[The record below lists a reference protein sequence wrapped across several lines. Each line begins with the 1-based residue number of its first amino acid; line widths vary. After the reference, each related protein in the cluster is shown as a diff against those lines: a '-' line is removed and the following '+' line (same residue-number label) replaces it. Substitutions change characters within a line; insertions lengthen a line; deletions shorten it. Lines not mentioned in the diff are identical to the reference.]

1 MLSCWRLSLV
11 SWTDLVVLSGINFDQ
26 PHCINKSRGKVGSL
40 FCRRNGAS
48 GCGSSTCWTCWTW
61 KETNASFCEPW
72 PFQFKNPLQ
81 PWDISRRFWIWGAP
95 IQQASFMVSIL
106 ALSGVGSKT
115 ATRAEFHQESRLRPW
130 RSGASGV
137 LASSLLGRKPVEA
150 AQRGDGVFLAE
161 KVSGAKCDCCPWKE
175 LGRNLPHPSMYAQKG
190 IWEREL
196 RCVRLDITS

>member
-1 MLSCWRLSLV
+1 MLETFLGFLDWLSCPERHQFWSAALHQQE
-11 SWTDLVVLSGINFDQ
+11 SWKGWITV
-26 PHCINKSRGKVGSL
+26 
-40 FCRRNGAS
+40 CRRNGAS
-48 GCGSSTCWTCWTW
+48 GCASSTCWTCWTW

-115 ATRAEFHQESRLRPW
+115 ATRAEFHQESRLRRW

-150 AQRGDGVFLAE
+150 AQRGMVFSSWKSE
-161 KVSGAKCDCCPWKE
+161 WGKVW
-175 LGRNLPHPSMYAQKG
+175 LLPM
-190 IWEREL
+190 ER
-196 RCVRLDITS
+196 IG